1 MTEARSPIVLLV
13 EDNPDTRFIVTE
25 LLLDLAVTTC
35 YEVDSY
41 QAVRMWA
48 TTTPHII
55 PDIVLIDL
63 QLPDA
68 DGYAVLHY
76 LRKQDHMAQVRMV
89 AFTAHVFA
97 SDLQRIRA
105 AGFDGFIGK
114 PIEEQVFTHTIQ
126 RLLNGEDVWFY
137 QSREVAVP
145 TNPDLRSR
153 VAARMQPQRDTYIT
167 TARGRVPWISE
178 VWTNICNGHTTI
190 AAVAPLQQTVHYLAG
205 SAAMLGFASFG
216 ETLRALDGHLR
227 QIIEDHGVLS
237 TRQEAITHLVRQLIM
252 MVEELPQTPMSWD
265 DTNPDALSE
274 I

>member
-1 MTEARSPIVLLV
+1 MTEALSPIVLLV

-25 LLLDLAVTTC
+25 LLIDLAVTTC

-41 QAVRMWA
+41 QAVQTWV
-48 TTTPHII
+48 TTTPYII

-76 LRKQDHMAQVRMV
+76 LRNQDYMAHVRMV

-114 PIEEQVFTHTIQ
+114 PIEEQVFIHTIQ
-126 RLLNGEDVWFY
+126 QLLNGEDVWLY
-137 QSREVAVP
+137 QSREIEVP
-145 TNPDLRSR
+145 ADADLTSR

-167 TARGRVPWISE
+167 TVRGRIPWISE
-178 VWTNICNGHTTI
+178 VWTSVCNGYTTV
-190 AAVAPLQQTVHYLAG
+190 AAVAPLQQNVHYLAG

-216 ETLRALDGHLR
+216 ETLRMLDGHLC
-227 QIIEDHGVLS
+227 QIIEDCDIRVDQKES
-237 TRQEAITHLVRQLIM
+237 ITHLVRQLVM
-252 MVEELPQTPMSWD
+252 MVDELPHTPVSWD
-265 DTNPDALSE
+265 ETE
-274 I
+274 T